1 MACLFVRSKVH
12 MICIWSNNATATP
25 LSFSS
30 LKFRMV
36 DLSGASLPRIF
47 RERPLSGEVVV
58 VVFVVYLTFQ

>member
-1 MACLFVRSKVH
+1 